1 MYTIRIHS
9 RFRERQETNPI
20 MTSTAVPELRRS
32 KRKQAEQA
40 AKPVA
45 DTANDDAPPPRKRAR
60 KAVASTTKPPTIKS
74 VDRKVDERDTD
85 IVPIESRQHNYTL
98 PPFLALPRE
107 LRDEIY
113 KHILNSDRS
122 SKLKSGSRNIV
133 TRCGLVGVNN
143 QISAEF
149 LDAVLFHAPVITT
162 VVRNHNFAPVVTF
175 LNRLSQAQLK
185 RLSNYP
191 ESQATGVDDDDD
203 DVRAKRKIRIILSYS
218 AGAKDSRAH
227 LNRWLDRFDNPDKR
241 GKEIEFEYG
250 NDGTYG
256 NGGYKQRPRS
266 REKASKRWNEE
277 ARKILMNAGRRGWW

>member
-1 MYTIRIHS
+1 M
-9 RFRERQETNPI
+9 N
-20 MTSTAVPELRRS
+20 STAVPELRRS

-45 DTANDDAPPPRKRAR
+45 DTTNDDAPPPRKRAR
-60 KAVASTTKPPTIKS
+60 KVAASTTEPSTIKS
-74 VDRKVDERDTD
+74 VDEKVNEPDTD
-85 IVPIESRQHNYTL
+85 NMPAQPRQDNYTL

-113 KHILNSDRS
+113 KHILNWDRS

-191 ESQATGVDDDDD
+191 ESQAAGADDDNDD
-203 DVRAKRKIRIILSYS
+203 NVRAKRKIRIILSYS

-250 NDGTYG
+250 NDGTYR
-256 NGGYKQRPRS
+256 NGGGKQRPRL

-277 ARKILMNAGRRGWW
+277 AKKILMNAGRRRWW